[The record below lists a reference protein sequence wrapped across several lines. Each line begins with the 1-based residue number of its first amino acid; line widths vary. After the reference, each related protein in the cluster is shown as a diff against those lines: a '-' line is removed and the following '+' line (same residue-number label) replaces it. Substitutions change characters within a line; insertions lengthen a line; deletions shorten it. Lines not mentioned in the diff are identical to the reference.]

1 MNQLEFN
8 IEINAKAEN
17 VWFVLWNDF
26 NYRKWTSAFNEGSYA
41 ISDWK
46 EGSSVHFLAPD
57 GRGMYSKIKTLI
69 PAQQMSFEHFGNI
82 VDFEEQPV
90 GEDSKAWTGG
100 TENYYLT
107 EEDGLTDLKVTVDV
121 IEEYEDYFTEKFPN
135 ALQLIKVL
143 SENPSIK
150 VETLIYASIE
160 KVWDYWT
167 NPAHI
172 VNWNF
177 ASPDWHCPKAE
188 NDLRA
193 GGEFSFT
200 MASKDGTMS
209 FDFGGVYNEVLE
221 NERIVYHLEDGRK
234 VEIYFTNVEDKV
246 KVVEIFETENMNAL
260 ELQEMGWQAILNNFA
275 QYVQQ

>member
-26 NYRKWTSAFNEGSYA
+26 NYRKWTSAFSEGSYA

-46 EGSSVHFLAPD
+46 EGSGVHFLAAD

-69 PAQQMSFEHFGNI
+69 PAQQMSFEHIGNI
-82 VDFEEQPV
+82 VDFIEQPV

-107 EEDGLTDLKVTVDV
+107 EADGLTHLKVTVDV

-135 ALQLIKVL
+135 ALHLIKLL

-150 VETLIYASIE
+150 IETLIYAPIE
-160 KVWDYWT
+160 KVWDCWT
-167 NPAHI
+167 NPLHI

-177 ASPDWHCPKAE
+177 ASPDWHCPNAQ

-193 GGEFSFT
+193 GGEFSYT

-209 FDFGGVYNEVLE
+209 FDFGGVYNEVFE